1 MEGFFLIFPE
11 AMNRAPSASPAP
23 SLPDASSLP
32 ATQQL
37 IELHNAIRAIPD
49 FPKAGIIFRDITPL
63 LEDKKLFRSAIDQF
77 VELNRNLEV
86 DKVVGIDARGFLF
99 GAAAAYALNVGF
111 VPVRKK
117 GKLPYSTRET
127 TYDLEYGT
135 ATVEIHT
142 DGIRQ
147 NERVVLIDDLLATGG
162 TAAAAVELIAH
173 LGGCLL
179 ATQFLVEL
187 DALNGR
193 DRLAPHPVHSFL
205 HF

>member
-1 MEGFFLIFPE
+1 
-11 AMNRAPSASPAP
+11 MNHVPSASPATP
-23 SLPDASSLP
+23 LPEASSLP
-32 ATQQL
+32 ASQQL
-37 IELHNAIRAIPD
+37 LELQNAIRAIPD
-49 FPKAGIIFRDITPL
+49 FPKPGIIFRDITPV
-63 LEDKKLFRSAIDQF
+63 LEDRKLFRNAIDQF
-77 VELNRNLEV
+77 VDLNRSLEI

-117 GKLPYSTRET
+117 GKLPYSTKET

-135 ATVEIHT
+135 ATVEIHV
-142 DGIRQ
+142 DGIRR

-179 ATQFLVEL
+179 STQFLVEL

-193 DRLAPHPVHSFL
+193 KRLEPHPVHSFL